1 MKYGVTMFLLLCSIP
16 LHAGI
21 TEPGCAQL
29 LSWAAQHDQKTQWQV
44 TPRHQF
50 PDISRDEV
58 LVPVFGE
65 SVTHWSMEDFRNL
78 SQWMRA
84 CRQQFLQA
92 GDRAAARTLA
102 TAGGAMMRLTGYV
115 QQFDRTRG
123 EAEAAVANLLAAP
136 ESEGRAAAIG
146 LAQQALRGTNIRR
159 ELRNV
164 PPELMRPLMGL
175 TNIHGMLPQRDIEAL
190 QAQLG
195 SGEDAAGA
203 TADRVPG
210 GTDVEA
216 QKGAQSRAVA
226 SRSVRSPD
234 RRAAPTTT
242 EQVQTPVP
250 AESRVAAPRS
260 LDVPDISQIELLPPP
275 LQGGADVTQTRLVGV
290 RLGMPLEAAIEAV
303 QQAGFRL
310 KDKGGSLHNLGV
322 MKYWLD
328 FAELE
333 KGEIE
338 PFPGRMTPAESRAYQ
353 TRLGIQ
359 SVQSG
364 KVSLTAYEGRVGK
377 ISVSAST
384 FDGPDAVK
392 AYVLERLGEPHKLDG
407 YAGVRW
413 YMIWH
418 QNRDKQ
424 TIDDTQLR
432 IEAKQTQYNDLV
444 RNVNVPYTRIN
455 YSAWL
460 CGTLPRC
467 ME

>member
-1 MKYGVTMFLLLCSIP
+1 MKHVVTLFLLLSSIP

-21 TEPGCAQL
+21 TEPGCDRL
-29 LSWAAQHDQKTQWQV
+29 RTWAARFDQGDTWQA
-44 TPRHQF
+44 TPRYQF
-50 PDISRDEV
+50 PGISRDEV
-58 LVPVFGE
+58 LAPVFGE
-65 SVTHWSMEDFRNL
+65 SITRWSMDDFRNFN
-78 SQWMRA
+78 QWMGE
-84 CRQQFLQA
+84 CRRQLVQQ
-92 GDRAAARTLA
+92 DRAAAQSLA
-102 TAGGAMMRLTGYV
+102 IANGAMMRLTGYV
-115 QQFDRTRG
+115 QQFERTRG
-123 EAEAAVANLLAAP
+123 EAAQAIATLQAAP
-136 ESEGRAAAIG
+136 ESETRAMAIG
-146 LAQQALRGTNIRR
+146 LAQQALAGDNIRR

-164 PPELMRPLMGL
+164 PREFMRPLMGL
-175 TNIHGMLPQRDIEAL
+175 SNAHGLLPQQDIEIL
-190 QAQLG
+190 QARLG

-203 TADRVPG
+203 GVDSVATG
-210 GTDVEA
+210 KDVEQEKA
-216 QKGAQSRAVA
+216 GQSRAVA
-226 SRSVRSPD
+226 SRSVQSQD
-234 RRAAPTTT
+234 RLPAQMPSDTAQPAAT
-242 EQVQTPVP
+242 EDAPQ
-250 AESRVAAPRS
+250 AAAAQS

-310 KDKGGSLHNLGV
+310 KDKGGNLHNLGV
-322 MKYWLD
+322 FKYWLD

-333 KGEIE
+333 RGEIE
-338 PFPGRMTPAESRAYQ
+338 PFPGRMTPEESRAYQ

-364 KVSLTAYEGRVGK
+364 KVSLVAYEGRVGK
-377 ISVSAST
+377 ISVNAST

-418 QNRDKQ
+418 QDRDKQ
-424 TIDDTQLR
+424 TTDDTQFR
-432 IEAKQTQYNDLV
+432 IEAKQTQYTDLV
-444 RNVNVPYTRIN
+444 RNVNVPYTRIS

>member
-1 MKYGVTMFLLLCSIP
+1 MKYVVSLYLLLCSIP

-21 TEPGCAQL
+21 TEPDCTQL
-29 LSWAAQHDQKTQWQV
+29 LSWAAQHDQKQQWQV
-44 TPRHQF
+44 TPRYQF
-50 PDISRDEV
+50 PGISRDEV
-58 LVPVFGE
+58 LMPLFGE
-65 SVTHWSMEDFRNL
+65 SVTRWSMEDFRNL
-78 SQWMRA
+78 SQWMRT
-84 CRQQFLQA
+84 CRQQFLQD
-92 GDRAAARTLA
+92 GDPAAARTLA
-102 TAGGAMMRLTGYV
+102 TASGAMMRLTGYV
-115 QQFDRTRG
+115 QQFDRSRG
-123 EAEAAVANLLAAP
+123 EAEQAVAGLLAAP
-136 ESEGRAAAIG
+136 ESQGRAAAIE

-164 PPELMRPLMGL
+164 PREFMRPLMGL
-175 TNIHGMLPQRDIEAL
+175 TNIHGLLPQRDIEAL

-195 SGEDAAGA
+195 SGGGVAG
-203 TADRVPG
+203 TSADRVPG
-210 GTDVEA
+210 RADVEA
-216 QKGAQSRAVA
+216 QKDAQSRAVA
-226 SRSVRSPD
+226 SQSPD
-234 RRAAPTTT
+234 RRATPPPTTT
-242 EQVQTPVP
+242 EQPEPSAP
-250 AESRVAAPRS
+250 AESRVVASQS

-310 KDKGGSLHNLGV
+310 KDKGGSLHKLGV
-322 MKYWLD
+322 YQYWLD

-333 KGEIE
+333 KGETV
-338 PFPGRMTPAESRAYQ
+338 PFPGTMTPAESRAYQ

-364 KVSLTAYEGRVGK
+364 KVSLVAYEGRVGR

-392 AYVLERLGEPHKLDG
+392 AYVLERLGEPHTLEG
-407 YAGVRW
+407 YPDVRW
-413 YMIWH
+413 YMVWH
-418 QNRDKQ
+418 QDRDKQ

-432 IEAKQTQYNDLV
+432 IEAKQTQYTDLV
-444 RNVNVPYTRIN
+444 RNLNVPYTRIS